1 MSRKAKQRRNVMS
14 DEGTKQN
21 EQTKAKKS
29 IIKNPVVIA
38 AIIGAATTIIVA
50 LINAYSVRSIK
61 VYLIDKETRQGIS
74 GDVFIDAEKN
84 GVLSVPDKPADIK
97 VRKGDR
103 FIRAENDHYIT
114 ELKPIARVAKT
125 LTIEM
130 EKIAV
135 AATGPTPLSFA
146 GHRPWSSE
154 ITIREGASSNEIIV
168 SGTFEDAAGF
178 FITGLPSALRG
189 RTLVLYFSN
198 TGASRFSRSRMVKV
212 EYNRDDILLIP
223 SNAALVSG
231 GEYLAGEDTPPDSGI
246 EFPLP
251 DGFAGRLNFTFYSA
265 TLDDLII
272 KAFYQ

>member
-1 MSRKAKQRRNVMS
+1 MS

-21 EQTKAKKS
+21 EQPKEKKGLTRNQVL
-29 IIKNPVVIA
+29 IIV
-38 AIIGAATTIIVA
+38 AIITAVSAITVA
-50 LINAYSVRSIK
+50 LINAYSVRSIE
-61 VYLIDKETRQGIS
+61 VYLIDKETNEGIP

-84 GVLSVPDKPADIK
+84 GVPSVPDRPAVIK
-97 VRKGDR
+97 IRRGDR
-103 FIRAENDHYIT
+103 FIRAENDHYKT
-114 ELKPIARVAKT
+114 ELKPIARVDKT

-154 ITIREGASSNEIIV
+154 ITIREGESSNEIIV

-231 GEYLAGEDTPPDSGI
+231 EYLAGEDTPPDSGI
-246 EFPLP
+246 EFPIP
-251 DGFAGRLNFTFYSA
+251 DGFAGRLNFTFYDA